1 MEKEK
6 QYKNAGSA
14 PHPPRSASP
23 LRSSKNLGGLSWL
36 RWPLEHYSIMLL
48 IIAILFMLGIYGMHI
63 MPKDE
68 FPHATIR
75 QGVVVAVYPGATSE
89 EIEQQVARPLE
100 RYLFTFGEVKRSKT
114 TTTSQNDM
122 CIAMVELNDD
132 VNNKDEV
139 WSKIKHGL
147 NAFKSQLP
155 AGVLA
160 IVVND
165 DFGNTSALLIAIE
178 SGQRSYRELREY
190 SDNLSDRLRRIP
202 SVANVKLFGEQKEQ
216 ISLYVDRQRLQAY
229 GIGQQMLFSRL
240 QSQGI
245 TTMSGS
251 ISDDD
256 QQVPIHV
263 EATENSVEEVAN
275 QIIFSDPATGNVV
288 RVRDVARVVRE
299 YDSNSSRIEQDGHPC
314 VLLSMEMTPGNN
326 VVQYGAEVDRVL
338 KEFRE
343 SELPDDVTITRIAD
357 KPKVV
362 SMSITSFLRDLLISM
377 AVIILVMMVL
387 FPLRSAI
394 VAAITI
400 PLSTFVSVAI
410 MYMVGIE
417 LNIVTLA
424 ALIVVLGMIVDNAI
438 VVIDGYLEYLGKG
451 YEPKEA
457 AIESARQYFMPMMLA
472 TLCICAI
479 FYPFLITMK
488 GVFHDCL
495 EDFPWTITINLMV
508 SLVLAV
514 TVIPFLEVK
523 IIKKPQQQTHPL
535 PLPAVRGV
543 ITSAAEEPA
552 DSPPS
557 QRGAGGGSITRW
569 VQKTYDGVLNKTFRH
584 PWLTMLIGLGVIL
597 LSLIIVPALKIRL
610 FPYADRDQFAVE
622 IFLPDGK
629 GLKETEAVADS
640 VYRVLSNDER
650 ITGITS
656 FIGCS
661 SPRFMDAYAP
671 QMAGKNYAQFIVNTT
686 SDKATLELLANYQP
700 QLSEAFPNAYVKFKR
715 LDYLSVPELEYRF
728 YSDNL
733 DSLHVVAERLMER
746 MREMPELEWVHTDFL
761 QPYPIINV
769 ELDPVAS
776 AQLGLTRT
784 TAAIALSA
792 TTSDLRVG
800 QIWERRQVGD
810 HSSGMGDYELPIV
823 VKDHADIT
831 FSDIQN
837 VGIATPVTML
847 SGGLNTTNS
856 TVPLRQVAK
865 VTPKWTESRIMHRG
879 GERCITVTAQFKQG
893 VFTSPVEQRI
903 ASIMQREIKL
913 PQGVR
918 CEVGGEIEYGDEALP
933 QIFGGIAIAML
944 IVFFFLLF
952 NFKKYGITLVCM
964 VALALMI
971 PGALIG
977 LGLMNRALGLTSIFG
992 LITLMG
998 MIMRNE
1004 ILIFEH
1010 ANELVKRSLT
1020 PNPSPKE
1027 RGVDTLASEEGNL
1040 QDYSLPSPLGE
1051 GQGVRLY
1058 NEAVRQAAYDAGKR
1072 RMVPIFLTT
1081 ATTAVGVVPMIIA
1094 QSSFW
1099 MPVGVTIFA
1108 GGIGSLI
1115 LVVTMLPVVYWKVNL
1130 KKKENPPPSPSL

>member
-1 MEKEK
+1 MGNKME
-6 QYKNAGSA
+6 
-14 PHPPRSASP
+14 
-23 LRSSKNLGGLSWL
+23 WL
-36 RWPLEHYSIMLL
+36 KWPLEHYSISLL
-48 IIAILFMLGIYGMHI
+48 IIGILFVLGIFGMWD

-89 EIEQQVARPLE
+89 EVEQQVARPLE
-100 RYLFTFGEVKRSKT
+100 RYLFTYGEVNRVKT
-114 TTTSQNDM
+114 TTTSQNGM
-122 CIAMVELNDD
+122 CIVMVKLNDN

-147 NAFKSQLP
+147 NGFKAQLP
-155 AGVLA
+155 SGVLA

-178 SGQRSYRELREY
+178 SSQRSYRELKEY
-190 SDNLSDRLRRIP
+190 SDDLSDRLRRIP

-240 QSQGI
+240 QAQGI
-245 TTMSGS
+245 TTMAGS

-263 EATENSVEEVAN
+263 ETQENSEEEIAN
-275 QIIFSDPATGNVV
+275 QIIFSDPATGKVA

-299 YDSNSSRIEQDGHPC
+299 YEPMSSRIEQDGHPC

-326 VVQYGAEVDRVL
+326 VVQYGHEVDKVL
-338 KEFRE
+338 NDFRKN
-343 SELPDDVTITRIAD
+343 ELPEDVNVTRIAD

-362 SMSITSFLRDLLISM
+362 AMSVSDFLRDLLISM
-377 AVIILVMMVL
+377 LIIILVMMVL

-400 PLSTFVSVAI
+400 PLTTFVSVSM
-410 MYMVGIE
+410 MYMAGIE

-424 ALIVVLGMIVDNAI
+424 ALIVVLGMVVDNAI

-451 YEPKEA
+451 YEPKRA
-457 AIESARQYFMPMMLA
+457 AIDSAKQYFMPMLLA
-472 TLCICAI
+472 TICICAI

-488 GVFHDCL
+488 GMFHDCL
-495 EDFPWTITINLMV
+495 EDFPVTITINLMV
-508 SLVLAV
+508 SLFLAV
-514 TVIPFLEVK
+514 SVIPFLETR
-523 IIKKPQQQTHPL
+523 IIKPDKVSTKGN
-535 PLPAVRGV
+535 A
-543 ITSAAEEPA
+543 ITN
-552 DSPPS
+552 
-557 QRGAGGGSITRW
+557 W
-569 VQKTYDGVLNKTFRH
+569 VQRTYDKVLDFTFAH
-584 PWLTMLIGLGVIL
+584 PWITIGSGIAVIL
-597 LSLIIVPALKIRL
+597 LSSLIAPTLKIRL

-629 GLKETEAVADS
+629 GMAETEVVADS
-640 VYRVLSNDER
+640 VQHVLEKDEN
-650 ITGITS
+650 IVSITS

-671 QMAGKNYAQFIVNTT
+671 QMAGRNYAQFIVNTK
-686 SDKATLELLANYQP
+686 SDKATLELLSKYQP
-700 QLSEAFPNAYVKFKR
+700 MLGEAFPNAYVKFKR
-715 LDYLSVPELEYRF
+715 LDYLEVSELEYRF
-728 YSDNL
+728 YGDNL
-733 DSLHVVAERLMER
+733 DSLHVVAERLMKR
-746 MREMPELEWVHTDFL
+746 MKEMPELEWVHTDYY

-769 ELDPVAS
+769 KLDPVTS
-776 AQLGLTRT
+776 AQLGITRT
-784 TAAIALSA
+784 TAQLALSS
-792 TTSDLRVG
+792 TSSDLQVG
-800 QIWERRQVGD
+800 QIWEGN
-810 HSSGMGDYELPIV
+810 YELPIV
-823 VKDHADIT
+823 VKDDTDMT
-831 FSDIQN
+831 FSDIAN
-837 VGIATPVTML
+837 LGITSPISMVA
-847 SGGLNTTNS
+847 GGLNNTNT
-856 TVPLRQVAK
+856 TVPLRQIAK
-865 VTPKWTESRIMHRG
+865 VKPEWSESRILHRG
-879 GERCITVTAQFKQG
+879 GERCITVTAQFVQG
-893 VFTSPVEQRI
+893 VYTAPIEKEI
-903 ASIMQREIKL
+903 ARIMQEEIDL

-918 CEVGGEIEYGDEALP
+918 SEVGGEIEYGDEALP
-933 QIFGGIAIAML
+933 QIYGGIIIAMI

-952 NFKKYGITLVCM
+952 NFKKYGVTTICM

-1010 ANELVKRSLT
+1010 AIDLIKKHVEENGNWTVDRKAYNAAVK
-1020 PNPSPKE
+1020 
-1027 RGVDTLASEEGNL
+1027 
-1040 QDYSLPSPLGE
+1040 
-1051 GQGVRLY
+1051 
-1058 NEAVRQAAYDAGKR
+1058 QAAYDAGKR

-1115 LVVTMLPVVYWKVNL
+1115 MVVTMLPVIYWKVST
-1130 KKKENPPPSPSL
+1130 K

>member
-1 MEKEK
+1 M
-6 QYKNAGSA
+6 N
-14 PHPPRSASP
+14 
-23 LRSSKNLGGLSWL
+23 WL
-36 RWPLEHYSIMLL
+36 RWPLEHYSISLL
-48 IIAILFMLGIYGMHI
+48 IVGILFILGIYGMYV

-100 RYLFTFGEVKRSKT
+100 RYLFTYGEVKRSKT

-122 CIAMVELNDD
+122 CIAMVELNDN

-155 AGVLA
+155 SGVLA

-165 DFGNTSALLIAIE
+165 DFGNTSALLLSIE
-178 SGQRSYRELREY
+178 SEQRSYRELKKY
-190 SDNLSDRLRRIP
+190 SDDLSDRLRRIP
-202 SVANVKLFGEQKEQ
+202 SVANVKMFGEQKEQ

-229 GIGQQMLFSRL
+229 GVGQQMLFSRL
-240 QSQGI
+240 QAQGI
-245 TTMSGS
+245 TTLSGS

-263 EATENSVEEVAN
+263 EATENSVEEIAN
-275 QIIFSDPATGNVV
+275 QIIFSDPATGKVA

-299 YDSNSSRIEQDGHPC
+299 YAPNSSRIEQDGHSC

-326 VVQYGAEVDRVL
+326 VVQYGEEVDKVL
-338 KEFRE
+338 DEFRAN
-343 SELPDDVTITRIAD
+343 ELPDDVTITRIAD

-362 SMSITSFLRDLLISM
+362 AMSVSSFLRDLIISM
-377 AVIILVMMVL
+377 VIIILVMMVL

-394 VAAITI
+394 VAAVTI

-410 MYMVGIE
+410 MYMAGIE
-417 LNIVTLA
+417 LNIITLA

-451 YEPKEA
+451 FDPKEA

-472 TLCICAI
+472 TICICAI

-488 GVFHDCL
+488 GMFLDAL
-495 EDFPWTITINLMV
+495 QDFPWTITINLMV

-514 TVIPFLEVK
+514 TVIPFMETR
-523 IIKKPQQQTHPL
+523 IIKPGKVSTDGN
-535 PLPAVRGV
+535 A
-543 ITSAAEEPA
+543 ITK
-552 DSPPS
+552 
-557 QRGAGGGSITRW
+557 W
-569 VQKTYDGVLNKTFRH
+569 VQKTYDGVLDKTFCH
-584 PWLTMLIGLGVIL
+584 PWLTMLVGLGLIL
-597 LSLIIVPALKIRL
+597 LSLLIVPTLKVRL

-629 GLKETEAVADS
+629 GMAETEAVADS
-640 VYRVLSNDER
+640 VYHVLRPDER
-650 ITGITS
+650 IKGITS

-686 SDKATLELLANYQP
+686 SDKATLDLLAEYQP
-700 QLSEAFPNAYVKFKR
+700 RLSEAFPNAYVKFKR
-715 LDYLSVPELEYRF
+715 LDYMSVPELEYRF
-728 YSDNL
+728 YGENL
-733 DSLHVVAERLMER
+733 DSLHVVAERMMER

-769 ELDPVAS
+769 ELDPVTS
-776 AQLGLTRT
+776 AQLGITRT
-784 TAAIALSA
+784 TAAMALSA
-792 TTSDLRVG
+792 TSSDLRVG
-800 QIWERRQVGD
+800 QLWERQRVGE
-810 HSSGMGDYELPIV
+810 HSSGTGDYELPIV
-823 VKDHADIT
+823 VRDDADMT
-831 FSDIQN
+831 YSDIQN
-837 VGIATPVTML
+837 LGIATPVSML
-847 SGGLNTTNS
+847 SGGVNATNT
-856 TVPLRQVAK
+856 TVPLRQVAR
-865 VTPKWTESRIMHRG
+865 VSPKWSESRIMHRG
-879 GERCITVTAQFKQG
+879 GERCITVTAQFAQG
-893 VFTSPVEQRI
+893 VYTSPVEQRL
-903 ASIMQREIKL
+903 AKMMQEEIQL

-918 CEVGGEIEYGDEALP
+918 CEVGGEIEYGDEAMP
-933 QIFGGIAIAML
+933 QIIGGITIAML

-952 NFKKYGITLVCM
+952 NFKKYGITFVCM
-964 VALALMI
+964 AALALMI

-977 LGLMNRALGLTSIFG
+977 LGMMNRALGLTSIFG

-1010 ANELVKRSLT
+1010 ANDLVKKYIEEHGNWT
-1020 PNPSPKE
+1020 
-1027 RGVDTLASEEGNL
+1027 VDRKA
-1040 QDYSLPSPLGE
+1040 
-1051 GQGVRLY
+1051 Y
-1058 NEAVRQAAYDAGKR
+1058 NEAVKQAAYDAGKR

-1115 LVVTMLPVVYWKVNL
+1115 LVVTMLPVIYWKVNL
-1130 KKKENPPPSPSL
+1130 K

>member
-1 MEKEK
+1 MGNKME
-6 QYKNAGSA
+6 
-14 PHPPRSASP
+14 
-23 LRSSKNLGGLSWL
+23 WL
-36 RWPLEHYSIMLL
+36 KWPLEHYSISLL
-48 IIAILFMLGIYGMHI
+48 IVGILFVLGVFGMYD

-89 EIEQQVARPLE
+89 EVEQQVARPLE
-100 RYLFTFGEVKRSKT
+100 RYLFTYGEVNRVKT
-114 TTTSQNDM
+114 TTTSQNGM
-122 CIAMVELNDD
+122 CIVMVKLNDD

-147 NAFKSQLP
+147 NDFKMQLP
-155 AGVLA
+155 SGVLA

-178 SGQRSYRELREY
+178 SSERSYRELKDY
-190 SDNLSDRLRRIP
+190 SDRLSDRLRRIP

-229 GIGQQMLFSRL
+229 GIGQQMLFQRL
-240 QSQGI
+240 QAAGI

-251 ISDDD
+251 INDDD

-263 EATENSVEEVAN
+263 EATENSEQEIAN
-275 QIIFSDPATGNVV
+275 QIIFSDPVTGKVA

-299 YDSNSSRIEQDGHPC
+299 YEPMSSRIEQDGHPC
-314 VLLSMEMTPGNN
+314 LLLSMEMTPGNN
-326 VVQYGAEVDRVL
+326 VVQYGREVEQVL
-338 KEFRE
+338 DNFRQN
-343 SELPDDVTITRIAD
+343 ELPEDVNITRIAD

-362 SMSITSFLRDLLISM
+362 ALSVSDFLRDLLISM
-377 AVIILVMMVL
+377 LIIIVVMMVL

-400 PLSTFVSVAI
+400 PLTTFVSVSI
-410 MYMVGIE
+410 MYLAGIE

-424 ALIVVLGMIVDNAI
+424 ALIVVLGMVVDNAI

-451 YEPKEA
+451 YEPKRA
-457 AIESARQYFMPMMLA
+457 AIDSAKQYFMPMMLA
-472 TLCICAI
+472 TICICAI
-479 FYPFLITMK
+479 FFPFLITMK
-488 GVFHDCL
+488 GMFHDCL

-508 SLVLAV
+508 SLFLAV
-514 TVIPFLEVK
+514 TVIPFLEVL
-523 IIKKPQQQTHPL
+523 IIKPGKVTTGGN
-535 PLPAVRGV
+535 A
-543 ITSAAEEPA
+543 ITK
-552 DSPPS
+552 
-557 QRGAGGGSITRW
+557 W
-569 VQKTYDGVLNKTFRH
+569 VQKTYDHVLDWTFCY
-584 PWLTMLIGLGVIL
+584 PWLTMVIGLGVIL
-597 LSLIIVPALKIRL
+597 LSMLIVPTLKIRL

-629 GLKETEAVADS
+629 GMAETEVVADS
-640 VYRVLSNDER
+640 VSHILNKDER
-650 ITGITS
+650 ITGITA

-671 QMAGKNYAQFIVNTT
+671 QMAGANYAQFIVNTK
-686 SDKATLELLANYQP
+686 SDKATLDLLAQYQP

-715 LDYLSVPELEYRF
+715 LDYLEVSELEYRF
-728 YSDNL
+728 YGEDL
-733 DSLHVVAERLMER
+733 DSLHTVAERLMER
-746 MREMPELEWVHTDFL
+746 MREMPELEWVHTDYL
-761 QPYPIINV
+761 QPYPIISV
-769 ELDPVAS
+769 QLDPVTS
-776 AQLGLTRT
+776 AQLGITRT
-784 TAAIALSA
+784 TAQLALSA
-792 TTSDLRVG
+792 TSGDLRVG
-800 QIWERRQVGD
+800 QIWED
-810 HSSGMGDYELPIV
+810 DYELPIV
-823 VKDHADIT
+823 VKDDADMT
-831 FSDIQN
+831 FSDIAN
-837 VGIATPVTML
+837 LGISSPTTML
-847 SGGLNTTNS
+847 SGGLDGSNS
-856 TVPLRQVAK
+856 TVPLRQIAK
-865 VTPKWTESRIMHRG
+865 VKPLWSESRIIHRG
-879 GERCITVTAQFKQG
+879 GERCITVTAQFAQG
-893 VFTSPVEQRI
+893 VYTAPIEKEI
-903 ASIMQREIKL
+903 ARIMQEEIQI
-913 PQGVR
+913 PDGVR

-933 QIFGGIAIAML
+933 QIFGGITIAMV

-952 NFKKYGITLVCM
+952 NFKRYGITLVCM
-964 VALALMI
+964 AALGLMI

-1010 ANELVKRSLT
+1010 ANDLIKTGVPVK
-1020 PNPSPKE
+1020 
-1027 RGVDTLASEEGNL
+1027 
-1040 QDYSLPSPLGE
+1040 
-1051 GQGVRLY
+1051 
-1058 NEAVRQAAYDAGKR
+1058 QAAYDAGKR

-1115 LVVTMLPVVYWKVNL
+1115 MVVTMLPVIYWKVS
-1130 KKKENPPPSPSL
+1130 KK

>member
-1 MEKEK
+1 
-6 QYKNAGSA
+6 
-14 PHPPRSASP
+14 
-23 LRSSKNLGGLSWL
+23 
-36 RWPLEHYSIMLL
+36 
-48 IIAILFMLGIYGMHI
+48 

-89 EIEQQVARPLE
+89 EVEQQVARPLE
-100 RYLFTFGEVKRSKT
+100 RYLFTFGEVNRKKT
-114 TTTSQNDM
+114 TTQSQNGM
-122 CIAMVELNDD
+122 CIVMVKLNDD

-147 NAFKSQLP
+147 NGFKAQLP
-155 AGVLA
+155 SGVLA

-178 SGQRSYRELREY
+178 SDQRSYRELKQY
-190 SDNLSDRLRRIP
+190 SDDLSDRLRRIP
-202 SVANVKLFGEQKEQ
+202 SVANVKIFGEQKEQ
-216 ISLYVDRQRLQAY
+216 ISLYIDRQRLQAY

-240 QSQGI
+240 QAQGI

-256 QQVPIHV
+256 QQIPIHV
-263 EATENSVEEVAN
+263 EAQENSEEEIAN
-275 QIIFSDPATGNVV
+275 QIIFSDPATGKVV

-299 YDSNSSRIEQDGHPC
+299 YEPMSSRIEQDGHPC

-326 VVQYGAEVDRVL
+326 VVQYGQEVDQVL
-338 KEFRE
+338 KDFRQN
-343 SELPDDVTITRIAD
+343 ELPEDVNVTRIAD

-362 SMSITSFLRDLLISM
+362 AKSVSDFLRDLLISM
-377 AVIILVMMVL
+377 AIIILVMMVL
-387 FPLRSAI
+387 FPIRSAI

-400 PLSTFVSVAI
+400 PLSTFVSVAV
-410 MYMVGIE
+410 MYMMGIE

-424 ALIVVLGMIVDNAI
+424 ALIVVLGMIVDNSI

-451 YEPKEA
+451 FKPFDA
-457 AIESARQYFMPMMLA
+457 AIESARQYFMPMLLA
-472 TLCICAI
+472 TICICAI

-488 GVFHDCL
+488 GMFHDCL
-495 EDFPWTITINLMV
+495 VDFPVTITINLMV

-514 TVIPFLEVK
+514 TVIPFLETR
-523 IIKKPQQQTHPL
+523 IIKPDKVAIKREKSELVSISEREQARPKVKVSTD
-535 PLPAVRGV
+535 GNK
-543 ITSAAEEPA
+543 ITK
-552 DSPPS
+552 
-557 QRGAGGGSITRW
+557 W
-569 VQKTYDGVLNKTFRH
+569 VQNTYNKVLDWTFAN
-584 PWLTMLIGLGVIL
+584 PWLTIGGGIAVIL
-597 LSLIIVPALKIRL
+597 LSTLIAPTLKIRL

-629 GLKETEAVADS
+629 GLAETELIADS
-640 VYRVLSNDER
+640 VQHVLEKDER
-650 ITGITS
+650 ITGITG

-671 QMAGKNYAQFIVNTT
+671 QMAGNNYAQFIVNTR
-686 SDKATLELLANYQP
+686 SDKATLDLLARYQP

-715 LDYLSVPELEYRF
+715 LDYLEVSELEYRF
-728 YSDNL
+728 YGDNL

-746 MREMPELEWVHTDFL
+746 MRQMPELEWVHTDYL

-769 ELDPVAS
+769 RLDPVTS
-776 AQLGLTRT
+776 AQLGITRT
-784 TAAIALSA
+784 TAQLALSA
-792 TTSDLRVG
+792 TSSDLRVG
-800 QIWERRQVGD
+800 QIWE
-810 HSSGMGDYELPIV
+810 GDYELPIV
-823 VKDHADIT
+823 VKDDTDMT
-831 FSDIQN
+831 FSD
-837 VGIATPVTML
+837 VASLGIASPMSMV
-847 SGGLNTTNS
+847 SGGFHSTNS
-856 TVPLRQVAK
+856 TVPLRQIARVA
-865 VTPKWTESRIMHRG
+865 PRWSESRIMHRG
-879 GERCITVTAQFKQG
+879 GERCITVTAQFAQG
-893 VFTSPVEQRI
+893 VYTAPVEKKI
-903 ASIMQREIKL
+903 ARIMQEDILL

-918 CEVGGEIEYGDEALP
+918 TEVGGEIEYGDEAMP
-933 QIFGGIAIAML
+933 QIIGGITIAMI

-952 NFKKYGITLVCM
+952 NFRKYGVTTVCM
-964 VALALMI
+964 AALALMI

-1010 ANELVKRSLT
+1010 AIAIIDHSPLNIEHSPLTIDHSAAQKEADANNGQCSMVNVQSYNEVVKR
-1020 PNPSPKE
+1020 
-1027 RGVDTLASEEGNL
+1027 
-1040 QDYSLPSPLGE
+1040 
-1051 GQGVRLY
+1051 
-1058 NEAVRQAAYDAGKR
+1058 AAYEAGKR

-1115 LVVTMLPVVYWKVNL
+1115 MVVTMLPVVYWKVST
-1130 KKKENPPPSPSL
+1130 K

>member
-1 MEKEK
+1 M
-6 QYKNAGSA
+6 KNM
-14 PHPPRSASP
+14 
-23 LRSSKNLGGLSWL
+23 NWLS
-36 RWPLEHYSIMLL
+36 WPLEHYPITLL
-48 IIAILFMLGIYGMHI
+48 MVVILFVMGIYGMYV

-100 RYLFTFGEVKRSKT
+100 RYLFTYGEVNRTKT
-114 TTTSQNDM
+114 TTTSQNGM
-122 CIAMVELNDD
+122 CIVMVRLNDD

-147 NAFKSQLP
+147 NAFKPQLP
-155 AGVLA
+155 SGVLA

-178 SGQRSYRELREY
+178 SDQRSYRELKQY
-190 SDNLSDRLRRIP
+190 SDDLSDRLRRIP

-240 QSQGI
+240 QAQGI

-256 QQVPIHV
+256 QQIPIHI
-263 EATENSVEEVAN
+263 ENTENSEEEIAN
-275 QIIFSDPATGNVV
+275 QIIFSDPVTGKVA
-288 RVRDVARVVRE
+288 RVRDIARVVRE
-299 YDSNSSRIEQDGHPC
+299 YDPMASRIEQNGHPC

-326 VVQYGAEVDRVL
+326 VMQYGKEVDRVL
-338 KEFRE
+338 DDFRAN
-343 SELPDDVTITRIAD
+343 ELPDDVNVTRIAD

-362 SMSITSFLRDLLISM
+362 TLSITSFLRDLLISM
-377 AVIILVMMVL
+377 LIIILVMMVL

-400 PLSTFVSVAI
+400 PLSTFVSVSI
-410 MYMVGIE
+410 MYMMGIE

-424 ALIVVLGMIVDNAI
+424 AMIVVLGMIVDNSI

-451 YEPKEA
+451 YDPKVA
-457 AIESARQYFMPMMLA
+457 AIESAKQYFMPRMLA
-472 TLCICAI
+472 TICICSI
-479 FYPFLITMK
+479 FFPFLITMK
-488 GVFHDCL
+488 GMFHDCL
-495 EDFPWTITINLMV
+495 EDFPITITINLMV
-508 SLVLAV
+508 SLFLAV
-514 TVIPFLEVK
+514 SVIPFLEVR
-523 IIKKPQQQTHPL
+523 IIKPGKVSTGGN
-535 PLPAVRGV
+535 A
-543 ITSAAEEPA
+543 ITK
-552 DSPPS
+552 
-557 QRGAGGGSITRW
+557 W
-569 VQKTYDGVLNKTFRH
+569 VQNTYNHVLGWTFLH
-584 PWLTMLIGLGVIL
+584 PWLTIVGGIGIIL
-597 LSLIIVPALKIRL
+597 LSTLILPTLKIRL

-629 GLKETEAVADS
+629 GLAETELIADS
-640 VYRVLSNDER
+640 VQHVLEKDER
-650 ITGITS
+650 ITGITG

-671 QMAGKNYAQFIVNTT
+671 QIAGNNYAQFIVNTK
-686 SDKATLELLANYQP
+686 SDKTTIDLLAEYQP
-700 QLSEAFPNAYVKFKR
+700 KLSEAFPKAYVKFKR
-715 LDYLSVPELEYRF
+715 LDYLEVNELEYRF
-728 YSDNL
+728 YGDNL

-746 MREMPELEWVHTDFL
+746 MRQMPELEWVHTDYF

-769 ELDPVAS
+769 ELDPVTS
-776 AQLGLTRT
+776 AQLGITRT
-784 TAAIALSA
+784 TAQLALSA
-792 TTSDLRVG
+792 TSSDLRVG
-800 QIWERRQVGD
+800 QIWEGN
-810 HSSGMGDYELPIV
+810 YELPII
-823 VKDHADIT
+823 VKDDT
-831 FSDIQN
+831 DMTYSDIEN
-837 VGIATPVTML
+837 LGISSPITML
-847 SGGLNTTNS
+847 SGGANSTNS
-856 TVPLRQVAK
+856 TVPFRQIAK
-865 VTPKWTESRIMHRG
+865 VKPEWSESRIMHRG
-879 GERCITVTAQFKQG
+879 GERCITVTGHFAQG
-893 VFTSPVEQRI
+893 VFTAPIEKEI
-903 ASIMQREIKL
+903 ARIMQEEIQL

-918 CEVGGEIEYGDEALP
+918 CEVGGEIEYGDEAMP
-933 QIFGGIAIAML
+933 QIIGGMAIAL
-944 IVFFFLLF
+944 IIVFFFLLF
-952 NFKKYGITLVCM
+952 NFKKYGITFVCM
-964 VALALMI
+964 VALGLMT

-977 LGLMNRALGLTSIFG
+977 LGLMDRALGLTSIFG

-1010 ANELVKRSLT
+1010 AIDLIKKYVAEHGDWT
-1020 PNPSPKE
+1020 
-1027 RGVDTLASEEGNL
+1027 VDRNA
-1040 QDYSLPSPLGE
+1040 
-1051 GQGVRLY
+1051 Y
-1058 NEAVRQAAYDAGKR
+1058 NNAVRQAAYEAGKR

-1115 LVVTMLPVVYWKVNL
+1115 MVVTMLPVIYWKVNL
-1130 KKKENPPPSPSL
+1130 K

>member
-1 MEKEK
+1 MM
-6 QYKNAGSA
+6 KNV
-14 PHPPRSASP
+14 
-23 LRSSKNLGGLSWL
+23 NWL
-36 RWPLEHYSIMLL
+36 RWPLEHYSISLL
-48 IIAILFMLGIYGMHI
+48 IVGILFVMGIYGMYI

-89 EIEQQVARPLE
+89 EVEQQVARPLE
-100 RYLFTFGEVKRSKT
+100 RYLFTYGEVNRVKT
-114 TTTSQNDM
+114 TTQSQNGM
-122 CIAMVELNDD
+122 CIVMVKLNDD

-147 NAFKSQLP
+147 NGFKAQLP
-155 AGVLA
+155 SGVLA

-178 SGQRSYRELREY
+178 SDQRSYRELKQY
-190 SDNLSDRLRRIP
+190 SDELSDRLRRIP

-240 QSQGI
+240 QAQGI
-245 TTMSGS
+245 TTMSGA

-256 QQVPIHV
+256 QQIPIHV
-263 EATENSVEEVAN
+263 EAQETSEEEIAN
-275 QIIFSDPATGNVV
+275 QIIFSDPVTGKVA

-299 YDSNSSRIEQDGHPC
+299 YEPNSSRIEQDGHPC

-326 VVQYGAEVDRVL
+326 VVQYGQQVDKVL
-338 KEFRE
+338 NEFRQN
-343 SELPDDVTITRIAD
+343 ELPDDVKVTRIAD

-362 SMSITSFLRDLLISM
+362 ALSVSDFLRDLLISM
-377 AVIILVMMVL
+377 AIIILVMMVL

-394 VAAITI
+394 VSAITI

-410 MYMVGIE
+410 MYMMGIE

-424 ALIVVLGMIVDNAI
+424 ALIVVLGMIVDNSI

-451 YEPKEA
+451 FKPHDA
-457 AIESARQYFMPMMLA
+457 AIESARQYFMPMFLA
-472 TLCICAI
+472 TICICAI
-479 FYPFLITMK
+479 FYPFLLTMK
-488 GVFHDCL
+488 GMFHDAL
-495 EDFPWTITINLMV
+495 EDFPVTITINLMV

-514 TVIPFLEVK
+514 TVIPFLETR
-523 IIKKPQQQTHPL
+523 IIKPGKVSTDGNQ
-535 PLPAVRGV
+535 
-543 ITSAAEEPA
+543 ITK
-552 DSPPS
+552 
-557 QRGAGGGSITRW
+557 W
-569 VQKTYDGVLNKTFRH
+569 VQRTYNQVLDWTFAH
-584 PWLTMLIGLGVIL
+584 PWLTIGSGVGVIL
-597 LSLIIVPALKIRL
+597 LSSLIAPTLKIRL

-622 IFLPDGK
+622 IFLPEGK
-629 GLKETEAVADS
+629 GQAETEVIADS
-640 VYRVLSNDER
+640 VRHVLATDER
-650 ITGITS
+650 ITGITG

-671 QMAGKNYAQFIVNTT
+671 QMAGANYAQFIVNTK
-686 SDKATLELLANYQP
+686 SNDATLDLLAEYQP

-715 LDYLSVPELEYRF
+715 LDYLEVPELEYRF
-728 YSDNL
+728 YGDNL

-746 MREMPELEWVHTDFL
+746 MRQMPELEWVHTDYL
-761 QPYPIINV
+761 EPYPIINV
-769 ELDPVAS
+769 ELDPVTS
-776 AQLGLTRT
+776 AQLGITRT
-784 TAAIALSA
+784 TAQLALSA
-792 TTSDLRVG
+792 TSSDLRVG
-800 QIWERRQVGD
+800 QVWED
-810 HSSGMGDYELPIV
+810 NYELPVV
-823 VKDHADIT
+823 VKDDADMT
-831 FSDIQN
+831 FSEVAN
-837 VGIATPVTML
+837 LGIASPVSMA
-847 SGGLNTTNS
+847 SGGLHSTNS
-856 TVPLRQVAK
+856 TVPLRQIAK
-865 VTPKWTESRIMHRG
+865 VQPQWSESRIMHRG
-879 GERCITVTAQFKQG
+879 GERCITVTAQFAQG
-893 VFTSPVEQRI
+893 VYTAPVEKEI
-903 ASIMQREIKL
+903 ARIMQEDIQL

-918 CEVGGEIEYGDEALP
+918 SEVGGEIEYGDEAMP
-933 QIFGGIAIAML
+933 QIIGGITIAMI

-952 NFKKYGITLVCM
+952 NFKKYGVTTVCM

-1010 ANELVKRSLT
+1010 AIDLIKKYVAEHGDWT
-1020 PNPSPKE
+1020 
-1027 RGVDTLASEEGNL
+1027 VDRKA
-1040 QDYSLPSPLGE
+1040 
-1051 GQGVRLY
+1051 Y
-1058 NEAVRQAAYDAGKR
+1058 NSAVRQAAYEAGKR

-1115 LVVTMLPVVYWKVNL
+1115 MVVTMLPVIYWKVST
-1130 KKKENPPPSPSL
+1130 K

>member
-1 MEKEK
+1 MGNKME
-6 QYKNAGSA
+6 
-14 PHPPRSASP
+14 
-23 LRSSKNLGGLSWL
+23 WL
-36 RWPLEHYSIMLL
+36 KWPLEHYSISLL
-48 IIAILFMLGIYGMHI
+48 IVGILFVLGVFGMYD

-89 EIEQQVARPLE
+89 EVEQQVARPLE
-100 RYLFTFGEVKRSKT
+100 RYLFTYGEVNRVKT
-114 TTTSQNDM
+114 TTTSQNGM
-122 CIAMVELNDD
+122 CIVMVKLNDD

-147 NAFKSQLP
+147 NDFKMQLP
-155 AGVLA
+155 SGVLA

-178 SGQRSYRELREY
+178 SSERSYRELKDY
-190 SDNLSDRLRRIP
+190 SDRLSDRLRRIP

-229 GIGQQMLFSRL
+229 GIGQQMLFQRL
-240 QSQGI
+240 QAAGI

-251 ISDDD
+251 INDDD

-263 EATENSVEEVAN
+263 EATENSEQEIAN
-275 QIIFSDPATGNVV
+275 QIIFSDPVTGKVA

-299 YDSNSSRIEQDGHPC
+299 YEPMASRIEQDGHPC
-314 VLLSMEMTPGNN
+314 LLLSMEMTPGNN
-326 VVQYGAEVDRVL
+326 VVQYGREVEQVL
-338 KEFRE
+338 DDFRQN
-343 SELPDDVTITRIAD
+343 ELPEDVNITRIAD

-362 SMSITSFLRDLLISM
+362 ALSVSDFLRDLLISM
-377 AVIILVMMVL
+377 LIIIVVMMVL

-400 PLSTFVSVAI
+400 PLTTFVSVSI
-410 MYMVGIE
+410 MYLAGIE

-424 ALIVVLGMIVDNAI
+424 ALIVVLGMVVDNAI

-451 YEPKEA
+451 YEPKRA
-457 AIESARQYFMPMMLA
+457 AIDSAKQYFMPMMLA
-472 TLCICAI
+472 TICICAI
-479 FYPFLITMK
+479 FFPFLITMK
-488 GVFHDCL
+488 GMFHDCL

-508 SLVLAV
+508 SLFLAV
-514 TVIPFLEVK
+514 TVIPFLEVL
-523 IIKKPQQQTHPL
+523 IIKPGKVTTGGN
-535 PLPAVRGV
+535 A
-543 ITSAAEEPA
+543 ITK
-552 DSPPS
+552 
-557 QRGAGGGSITRW
+557 W
-569 VQKTYDGVLNKTFRH
+569 VQKTYDHMLDWTFCY
-584 PWLTMLIGLGVIL
+584 PWLTMVIGLGVIL
-597 LSLIIVPALKIRL
+597 LSMLIVPTLKIRL

-629 GLKETEAVADS
+629 GMAETEVVADS
-640 VYRVLSNDER
+640 VSHILEKDER
-650 ITGITS
+650 ITGITA

-671 QMAGKNYAQFIVNTT
+671 QMAGANYAQFIVNTK
-686 SDKATLELLANYQP
+686 SDKATLDLLAQYQP

-715 LDYLSVPELEYRF
+715 LDYLEVSELEYRF
-728 YSDNL
+728 YGEDL
-733 DSLHVVAERLMER
+733 DSLHTVAERLMER
-746 MREMPELEWVHTDFL
+746 MREMPELEWVHTDYL
-761 QPYPIINV
+761 QPYPIISV
-769 ELDPVAS
+769 QLDPVTS
-776 AQLGLTRT
+776 AQLGITRT
-784 TAAIALSA
+784 TAQLALSA
-792 TTSDLRVG
+792 TSGDLRVG
-800 QIWERRQVGD
+800 QIWED
-810 HSSGMGDYELPIV
+810 DYELPIV
-823 VKDHADIT
+823 VKDDADMT
-831 FSDIQN
+831 FSDIAN
-837 VGIATPVTML
+837 LGISSPTTML
-847 SGGLNTTNS
+847 SGGLDGSNS
-856 TVPLRQVAK
+856 TVPLRQIAK
-865 VTPKWTESRIMHRG
+865 VKPLWSESRIIHRG
-879 GERCITVTAQFKQG
+879 GERCITVTAQFAQG
-893 VFTSPVEQRI
+893 VYTAPIEKEI
-903 ASIMQREIKL
+903 ARIMQEEIQI
-913 PQGVR
+913 PDGVR

-933 QIFGGIAIAML
+933 QIFGGIAIAMV

-952 NFKKYGITLVCM
+952 NFKRYGITLVCM
-964 VALALMI
+964 AALGLMI

-1010 ANELVKRSLT
+1010 ANDLIKTGVTVK
-1020 PNPSPKE
+1020 
-1027 RGVDTLASEEGNL
+1027 
-1040 QDYSLPSPLGE
+1040 
-1051 GQGVRLY
+1051 
-1058 NEAVRQAAYDAGKR
+1058 QAAYDAGKR

-1115 LVVTMLPVVYWKVNL
+1115 MVVTMLPVIYWKVS
-1130 KKKENPPPSPSL
+1130 KK

>member
-1 MEKEK
+1 M
-6 QYKNAGSA
+6 N
-14 PHPPRSASP
+14 
-23 LRSSKNLGGLSWL
+23 WL
-36 RWPLEHYSIMLL
+36 RWPLEYYSISLL
-48 IIAILFMLGIYGMHI
+48 IVGILFVMGIYGMYI

-89 EIEQQVARPLE
+89 EVEQQVARPLE
-100 RYLFTFGEVKRSKT
+100 RYLFTYGEVNRVKT
-114 TTTSQNDM
+114 TTQSQNGM
-122 CIAMVELNDD
+122 CIVMVKLNDD

-147 NAFKSQLP
+147 NGFKAQLP
-155 AGVLA
+155 SGVLA

-178 SGQRSYRELREY
+178 SDQRSYRELKQY
-190 SDNLSDRLRRIP
+190 SDDLSDRLRRIP

-216 ISLYVDRQRLQAY
+216 ISLYIDRQRLQAY

-240 QSQGI
+240 QAQGI
-245 TTMSGS
+245 TTMSGG

-263 EATENSVEEVAN
+263 EAQENSEEEIAN
-275 QIIFSDPATGNVV
+275 QIIFSDPVTGKVA

-299 YDSNSSRIEQDGHPC
+299 YEPMSSRIEQDGHPC

-326 VVQYGAEVDRVL
+326 VVQYGQEVDQVL
-338 KEFRE
+338 NDFRQN
-343 SELPDDVTITRIAD
+343 ELPEDVNVTRIAD

-362 SMSITSFLRDLLISM
+362 AKSVSDFLRDLLISM
-377 AVIILVMMVL
+377 LIIILVMMVL
-387 FPLRSAI
+387 FPIRSAI

-400 PLSTFVSVAI
+400 PLSTFVSVAV
-410 MYMVGIE
+410 MYMMGIE

-424 ALIVVLGMIVDNAI
+424 ALIVVLGMIVDNSI

-451 YEPKEA
+451 FKPFDA
-457 AIESARQYFMPMMLA
+457 AIESARQYFMPMLLA
-472 TLCICAI
+472 TICICAI

-488 GVFHDCL
+488 GMFHDCL
-495 EDFPWTITINLMV
+495 EDFPVTITINLMV

-514 TVIPFLEVK
+514 TVIPFLETR
-523 IIKKPQQQTHPL
+523 IIKPDKVSTDNK
-535 PLPAVRGV
+535 
-543 ITSAAEEPA
+543 ITK
-552 DSPPS
+552 
-557 QRGAGGGSITRW
+557 W
-569 VQKTYDGVLNKTFRH
+569 VQNTYNKVLDWTFAN
-584 PWLTMLIGLGVIL
+584 PWLTIGGGIAVIL
-597 LSLIIVPALKIRL
+597 LSTLIAPTLKIRL

-622 IFLPDGK
+622 IFLPEGK
-629 GLKETEAVADS
+629 GLAETEVIADS
-640 VYRVLSNDER
+640 VQHVLEKDER
-650 ITGITS
+650 ITGITG

-671 QMAGKNYAQFIVNTT
+671 QMAGNNYAQFIVNTQ
-686 SDKATLELLANYQP
+686 SDKATLDLLAQYQP

-715 LDYLSVPELEYRF
+715 LDYLEVSELEYRF
-728 YSDNL
+728 YGDNL

-746 MREMPELEWVHTDFL
+746 MRQMPELEWVHTDYL

-769 ELDPVAS
+769 ELDPVTS
-776 AQLGLTRT
+776 AQLGITRT
-784 TAAIALSA
+784 TAQLALSA
-792 TTSDLRVG
+792 TSSDLRVG
-800 QIWERRQVGD
+800 QIWED
-810 HSSGMGDYELPIV
+810 NYELPIV
-823 VKDHADIT
+823 VKDDTDMT
-831 FSDIQN
+831 FSDVAN
-837 VGIATPVTML
+837 LGIASPASL
-847 SGGLNTTNS
+847 AAGGLYSTNS
-856 TVPLRQVAK
+856 TVPLRQIAK
-865 VTPKWTESRIMHRG
+865 VAPKWSESRIMHRG
-879 GERCITVTAQFKQG
+879 GERCITVTAQFAQG
-893 VFTSPVEQRI
+893 VYTAPIEKEIARI
-903 ASIMQREIKL
+903 MEEDIQL

-918 CEVGGEIEYGDEALP
+918 TEVGGEIEYGDEAMP
-933 QIFGGIAIAML
+933 QIIGGITIAMI

-952 NFKKYGITLVCM
+952 NFRKYGVTTVCM
-964 VALALMI
+964 AALALMI

-1010 ANELVKRSLT
+1010 AIDLIKKHVEAHGNWT
-1020 PNPSPKE
+1020 
-1027 RGVDTLASEEGNL
+1027 VDREA
-1040 QDYSLPSPLGE
+1040 
-1051 GQGVRLY
+1051 Y
-1058 NEAVRQAAYDAGKR
+1058 NNAVRQAAYEAGKR

-1115 LVVTMLPVVYWKVNL
+1115 MVVTMLPVIYWKVST
-1130 KKKENPPPSPSL
+1130 K

>member
-1 MEKEK
+1 MGNKM
-6 QYKNAGSA
+6 N
-14 PHPPRSASP
+14 
-23 LRSSKNLGGLSWL
+23 WL
-36 RWPLEHYSIMLL
+36 RWPLEHYSISLL
-48 IIAILFMLGIYGMHI
+48 IVGILFVMGIYGMYI

-89 EIEQQVARPLE
+89 EVEQQVARPLE
-100 RYLFTFGEVKRSKT
+100 RYLFTYGEVNRKKT
-114 TTTSQNDM
+114 TTQSQNGM
-122 CIAMVELNDD
+122 CIVMVKLNDD

-147 NAFKSQLP
+147 NGFKAQLP
-155 AGVLA
+155 SGVLA

-178 SGQRSYRELREY
+178 SDQRSYRELKQY
-190 SDNLSDRLRRIP
+190 SDDLSDRLRRIP
-202 SVANVKLFGEQKEQ
+202 SVANVKMFGEQKEQ
-216 ISLYVDRQRLQAY
+216 ISLYIDRQRLQAY

-240 QSQGI
+240 QAQGI

-263 EATENSVEEVAN
+263 EAQENSEEEIAN
-275 QIIFSDPATGNVV
+275 QIIFSDPATGKVA

-299 YDSNSSRIEQDGHPC
+299 YEPMSSHIEQDGHPC

-326 VVQYGAEVDRVL
+326 VVQYGQEVDRVL
-338 KEFRE
+338 NDFRQN
-343 SELPDDVTITRIAD
+343 ELPEDVNVTRIAD

-362 SMSITSFLRDLLISM
+362 ATSVSDFLRDLLISM
-377 AVIILVMMVL
+377 LIIILVMMVL
-387 FPLRSAI
+387 FPIRSAI

-400 PLSTFVSVAI
+400 PLSTFVSVAV
-410 MYMVGIE
+410 MYMMGIE

-424 ALIVVLGMIVDNAI
+424 ALIVVLGMIVDNSI

-451 YEPKEA
+451 FKPYDA
-457 AIESARQYFMPMMLA
+457 AIESARQYFMPMLLA
-472 TLCICAI
+472 TICICAI

-488 GVFHDCL
+488 GMFHDCL
-495 EDFPWTITINLMV
+495 EDFPVTITINLMV

-514 TVIPFLEVK
+514 TVIPFLETR
-523 IIKKPQQQTHPL
+523 IIKPDKVSTDGNKITKWVQRTYDKVLDWTFAHPWMT
-535 PLPAVRGV
+535 
-543 ITSAAEEPA
+543 I
-552 DSPPS
+552 
-557 QRGAGGGSITRW
+557 GGGIA
-569 VQKTYDGVLNKTFRH
+569 
-584 PWLTMLIGLGVIL
+584 VIL
-597 LSLIIVPALKIRL
+597 LSTLIAPTLKIRL

-629 GLKETEAVADS
+629 GMAETRVVADS
-640 VYRVLSNDER
+640 VRHVLEKDER
-650 ITGITS
+650 IKSITG

-671 QMAGKNYAQFIVNTT
+671 QMASENYAQFIVNTK
-686 SDKATLELLANYQP
+686 SDKATIELLTQYQP

-715 LDYLSVPELEYRF
+715 LDYLEVNELEYRF
-728 YSDNL
+728 YGDNL

-746 MREMPELEWVHTDFL
+746 MRKMPELEWVHTDYF

-769 ELDPVAS
+769 ELDPVTS
-776 AQLGLTRT
+776 AQLGITRT
-784 TAAIALSA
+784 TAQLALSA
-792 TTSDLRVG
+792 TSSDLRVG
-800 QIWERRQVGD
+800 QIWEGN
-810 HSSGMGDYELPIV
+810 YELPIV
-823 VKDHADIT
+823 VKDDTDMT
-831 FSDIQN
+831 FSDVAN
-837 VGIATPVTML
+837 LGIATPMSMAAPVFSTVL
-847 SGGLNTTNS
+847 PSSSNT
-856 TVPLRQVAK
+856 TVPLRQIAK
-865 VTPKWTESRIMHRG
+865 VKPKWSESRIMHRG
-879 GERCITVTAQFKQG
+879 GERCITVTAQFAQG
-893 VFTSPVEQRI
+893 VYTAPVEKEIARI
-903 ASIMQREIKL
+903 MNEEIEL

-918 CEVGGEIEYGDEALP
+918 TEVGGEIEYGDEALP
-933 QIFGGIAIAML
+933 QIFGGIAIAMI

-952 NFKKYGITLVCM
+952 NFKKYGVTTVCM

-1010 ANELVKRSLT
+1010 AISLIENEKLKMDNSQLSI
-1020 PNPSPKE
+1020 N
-1027 RGVDTLASEEGNL
+1027 NY
-1040 QDYSLPSPLGE
+1040 Q
-1051 GQGVRLY
+1051 LY
-1058 NEAVRQAAYDAGKR
+1058 NEVVKQAAYEAGKR

-1115 LVVTMLPVVYWKVNL
+1115 MVVTMLPVIYWKVST
-1130 KKKENPPPSPSL
+1130 KKN

>member
-1 MEKEK
+1 MPIYRYAATTNKKSEKMK
-6 QYKNAGSA
+6 DKM
-14 PHPPRSASP
+14 
-23 LRSSKNLGGLSWL
+23 SWL
-36 RWPLEHYSIMLL
+36 HWPLEHYSISLL
-48 IIAILFMLGIYGMHI
+48 IIGILFVLGIYGMYI

-89 EIEQQVARPLE
+89 EVEQQVARPLE
-100 RYLFTFGEVKRSKT
+100 RYLFTYGEVNRAKT
-114 TTTSQNDM
+114 TTTSQNGM
-122 CIAMVELNDD
+122 CIVMVRLNDE

-147 NAFKSQLP
+147 NSFKAQLP
-155 AGVLA
+155 SGVLA

-165 DFGNTSALLIAIE
+165 EFGNTSALLIAIE
-178 SGQRSYRELREY
+178 SDQRSYRELKLY
-190 SDNLSDRLRRIP
+190 SDDLSDRLRRIP
-202 SVANVKLFGEQKEQ
+202 SVANVKLYGEQKEQ

-229 GIGQQMLFSRL
+229 GIGQQMLFSAL

-251 ISDDD
+251 ISDRD
-256 QQVPIHV
+256 QHIPIHV
-263 EATENSVEEVAN
+263 EAMEQSEEEIAN
-275 QIIFSDPATGNVV
+275 QIIFSDPASGKLV
-288 RVRDVARVVRE
+288 RVRDVACVERE
-299 YDSNSSRIEQDGHPC
+299 YDPLASRIEQNGHPC

-326 VVQYGAEVDRVL
+326 VVLYGKEVDRVL
-338 KEFRE
+338 DDFRQN
-343 SELPDDVTITRIAD
+343 ELPDDVNVTRIAD

-362 SMSITSFLRDLLISM
+362 SMSVSDFLRDLLISM
-377 AVIILVMMVL
+377 VVIILVMMVL

-410 MYMVGIE
+410 MYIAGIE

-451 YEPKEA
+451 YEPNEA
-457 AIESARQYFMPMMLA
+457 AVASARQYFMPMMLA
-472 TLCICAI
+472 TICICAI
-479 FYPFLITMK
+479 FFPFLWTMK

-495 EDFPWTITINLMV
+495 VDFPWTITINLMV
-508 SLVLAV
+508 SLLLAV
-514 TVIPFLEVK
+514 TVIPFLEVR
-523 IIKKPQQQTHPL
+523 IIRPGKVTTGGN
-535 PLPAVRGV
+535 A
-543 ITSAAEEPA
+543 ITK
-552 DSPPS
+552 
-557 QRGAGGGSITRW
+557 W
-569 VQKTYDGVLNKTFRH
+569 VQTTYNKVLGQTFRH
-584 PWLTMLIGLGVIL
+584 PWLTMVIGLVLIL
-597 LSLIIVPALKIRL
+597 LSSLIIPTLKIRL

-622 IFLPDGK
+622 IFLPEGK
-629 GLKETEAVADS
+629 GMKETELIADS
-640 VYRVLSNDER
+640 VRRVLQKDER

-671 QMAGKNYAQFIVNTT
+671 QMAGSNYAQFIVNTK
-686 SDKATLELLANYQP
+686 SDKATLKLLADYQP
-700 QLSEAFPNAYVKFKR
+700 RFSEAFPNAYVKFKR
-715 LDYLSVPELEYRF
+715 LDYLEVNELEYRF
-728 YSDNL
+728 YGENL
-733 DSLHVVAERLMER
+733 DSLHVVAERLMDR
-746 MREMPELEWVHTDFL
+746 MRQMPELEWVHTDYL
-761 QPYPIINV
+761 QPSPIINV
-769 ELDPVAS
+769 VLDPVTS
-776 AQLGLTRT
+776 AQLGITRSS
-784 TAAIALSA
+784 AQLSLSA
-792 TTSDLRVG
+792 TTSELRVG
-800 QIWERRQVGD
+800 QIWERQRM
-810 HSSGMGDYELPIV
+810 SAGDYELPVI
-823 VKDHADIT
+823 VKDDSDMT
-831 FSDIQN
+831 FSTIAN
-837 VGIATPVTML
+837 LGISSPMTMASSAL
-847 SGGLNTTNS
+847 DGTNS
-856 TVPLRQVAK
+856 TIPLRQIADVS
-865 VTPKWTESRIMHRG
+865 PQWSESRIVHRG
-879 GERCITVTAQFKQG
+879 GERCITVTAQFAQG
-893 VFTSPVEQRI
+893 VFTAPVEKKI
-903 ASIMQREIKL
+903 VDIMQNEIQL

-918 CEVGGEIEYGDEALP
+918 SEVGGEIEYGDEAMP
-933 QIFGGIAIAML
+933 QIIGGIVIAEI

-964 VALALMI
+964 AALALMI
-971 PGALIG
+971 PGSLIG

-1010 ANELVKRSLT
+1010 ANDLVKKYVAEHGDWKTDR
-1020 PNPSPKE
+1020 K
-1027 RGVDTLASEEGNL
+1027 A
-1040 QDYSLPSPLGE
+1040 
-1051 GQGVRLY
+1051 Y
-1058 NEAVRQAAYDAGKR
+1058 NEAVKQSAYEAGRR

-1130 KKKENPPPSPSL
+1130 K

>member
-1 MEKEK
+1 ME
-6 QYKNAGSA
+6 
-14 PHPPRSASP
+14 
-23 LRSSKNLGGLSWL
+23 WL
-36 RWPLEHYSIMLL
+36 KWPLEHYSISLL
-48 IIAILFMLGIYGMHI
+48 IVGILFVLGIFGMYD

-89 EIEQQVARPLE
+89 EVEQQVARPLE
-100 RYLFTFGEVKRSKT
+100 RYLFTYGEVNRVKT
-114 TTTSQNDM
+114 TTTSQNGM
-122 CIAMVELNDD
+122 CIVMVKLNDD

-147 NAFKSQLP
+147 NDFKMQLP
-155 AGVLA
+155 SGVLA

-178 SGQRSYRELREY
+178 SSERSYRELKDY
-190 SDNLSDRLRRIP
+190 SDDLSDRLRRIP

-229 GIGQQMLFSRL
+229 GIGQQMLFQRL
-240 QSQGI
+240 QAAGI

-251 ISDDD
+251 INDDD

-263 EATENSVEEVAN
+263 EATENSEQEIAN
-275 QIIFSDPATGNVV
+275 QIIFSDPVTGKVA

-299 YDSNSSRIEQDGHPC
+299 YEPMSSRIEQDGHPC
-314 VLLSMEMTPGNN
+314 LLLSMEMTPGNN
-326 VVQYGAEVDRVL
+326 VVQYGREVEQVL
-338 KEFRE
+338 DDFRQN
-343 SELPDDVTITRIAD
+343 ELPEDVNITRIAD

-362 SMSITSFLRDLLISM
+362 ALSVSDFLRDLLISM
-377 AVIILVMMVL
+377 LIIIVVMMVL

-400 PLSTFVSVAI
+400 PLTTFVSVSI
-410 MYMVGIE
+410 MYLAGIE

-424 ALIVVLGMIVDNAI
+424 ALIVVLGMVVDNAI

-451 YEPKEA
+451 YEPKRA
-457 AIESARQYFMPMMLA
+457 AIDSAKQYFMPMMLA
-472 TLCICAI
+472 TICICAI
-479 FYPFLITMK
+479 FFPFLITMK
-488 GVFHDCL
+488 GMFHDCL
-495 EDFPWTITINLMV
+495 EAFPWTITINLMV
-508 SLVLAV
+508 SLFLAV
-514 TVIPFLEVK
+514 TVIPFLETR
-523 IIKKPQQQTHPL
+523 IIKPDKVSTDGN
-535 PLPAVRGV
+535 A
-543 ITSAAEEPA
+543 ITK
-552 DSPPS
+552 
-557 QRGAGGGSITRW
+557 W
-569 VQKTYDGVLNKTFRH
+569 VQKTYDKVLDLTFAH
-584 PWLTMLIGLGVIL
+584 PWLTMVIGLGVIL
-597 LSLIIVPALKIRL
+597 LSTLIVPTLKIRL

-629 GLKETEAVADS
+629 GMAETEVVADS
-640 VYRVLSNDER
+640 VHHILEKDER
-650 ITGITS
+650 ITGITA

-671 QMAGKNYAQFIVNTT
+671 QMAGANYAQFIVNTQD
-686 SDKATLELLANYQP
+686 DKATLDLLAQYQP

-715 LDYLSVPELEYRF
+715 LDYLEVSELEYRF
-728 YSDNL
+728 YGANL

-746 MREMPELEWVHTDFL
+746 MRQMPELEWVHTDYL

-769 ELDPVAS
+769 QLDPVTS
-776 AQLGLTRT
+776 AQMGITRT
-784 TAAIALSA
+784 AAQLALSA
-792 TTSDLRVG
+792 TSSDLRVG
-800 QIWERRQVGD
+800 QIWED
-810 HSSGMGDYELPIV
+810 DYELPIV
-823 VKDHADIT
+823 VKDDADMT
-831 FSDIQN
+831 YSDIAN
-837 VGIATPVTML
+837 LGISSPTAIAAAGL
-847 SGGLNTTNS
+847 SSVLPSPSSNS
-856 TVPLRQVAK
+856 TVPLRQIAK
-865 VTPKWTESRIMHRG
+865 VKPLWSESRIIHRG
-879 GERCITVTAQFKQG
+879 GERCITVTGQFAQG
-893 VFTSPVEQRI
+893 VYTAPIEKEI
-903 ASIMQREIKL
+903 ARIMQEEIQL
-913 PQGVR
+913 PEGVR

-933 QIFGGIAIAML
+933 QIIGGIAIAMV

-952 NFKKYGITLVCM
+952 NFKRYGITLVCM
-964 VALALMI
+964 AALGLMI

-1010 ANELVKRSLT
+1010 ANDLIKTGVPVK
-1020 PNPSPKE
+1020 
-1027 RGVDTLASEEGNL
+1027 
-1040 QDYSLPSPLGE
+1040 
-1051 GQGVRLY
+1051 
-1058 NEAVRQAAYDAGKR
+1058 QAAYDAGKR

-1115 LVVTMLPVVYWKVNL
+1115 MVVTMLPVIYWKVS
-1130 KKKENPPPSPSL
+1130 KK

>member
-1 MEKEK
+1 M
-6 QYKNAGSA
+6 N
-14 PHPPRSASP
+14 
-23 LRSSKNLGGLSWL
+23 WL
-36 RWPLEHYSIMLL
+36 RWPLEHYSITLL
-48 IIAILFMLGIYGMHI
+48 IVAILFGMGIYGMYT

-100 RYLFTFGEVKRSKT
+100 RYLFTFGEVNRVKT
-114 TTTSQNDM
+114 TTTSQNGM
-122 CIAMVELNDD
+122 CIVMVKLNDD

-139 WSKIKHGL
+139 WSKVKHGL
-147 NAFKSQLP
+147 NGFKSQLP
-155 AGVLA
+155 SGVLA

-178 SGQRSYRELREY
+178 SDQRSYRELKQY
-190 SDNLSDRLRRIP
+190 SDDLSDRLRRIP

-216 ISLYVDRQRLQAY
+216 ISLYIDRQRLQAY

-245 TTMSGS
+245 TTMSGN

-256 QQVPIHV
+256 QQIPIHV
-263 EATENSVEEVAN
+263 EAMENSEEEIAN
-275 QIIFSDPATGNVV
+275 LIIFSDPTTGKVA
-288 RVRDVARVVRE
+288 RVRDVAVVKRE
-299 YDSNSSRIEQDGHPC
+299 YEPMSSRIEQDGHPC
-314 VLLSMEMTPGNN
+314 LLLSMEMTPGNN
-326 VVQYGAEVDRVL
+326 VVQYGKEVDQVL
-338 KEFRE
+338 DAFRT
-343 SELPDDVTITRIAD
+343 SELPENVKVTRIAD

-362 SMSITSFLRDLLISM
+362 AMSVSDFLRDLLISM
-377 AVIILVMMVL
+377 AIIILVMMVL

-394 VAAITI
+394 VSAITI

-410 MYMVGIE
+410 MYMAGIE

-424 ALIVVLGMIVDNAI
+424 ALIVVLGMIVDNSI

-451 YEPKEA
+451 YKPYDA

-472 TLCICAI
+472 TICICAI

-488 GVFHDCL
+488 GVFHDAL
-495 EDFPWTITINLMV
+495 RDFPITITINLMV
-508 SLVLAV
+508 SLLLAV
-514 TVIPFLEVK
+514 TVIPFLEIL
-523 IIKKPQQQTHPL
+523 IIKPGKVKTDGN
-535 PLPAVRGV
+535 A
-543 ITSAAEEPA
+543 ITK
-552 DSPPS
+552 
-557 QRGAGGGSITRW
+557 W
-569 VQKTYDGVLNKTFRH
+569 VQKTYNKVLDWTFRH
-584 PWLTMLIGLGVIL
+584 PWLTIGCGIVVIMLS
-597 LSLIIVPALKIRL
+597 SLIAPTLKIRL

-629 GLKETEAVADS
+629 GLAETELIADS
-640 VYRVLSNDER
+640 VQHVLEKDER
-650 ITGITS
+650 ISSITG

-671 QMAGKNYAQFIVNTT
+671 QMAGKNYAQFIVNTK
-686 SDKATLELLANYQP
+686 SDKATLELLAKYQP

-715 LDYLSVPELEYRF
+715 LDYLEVNELEYRF
-728 YSDNL
+728 YGDNI
-733 DSLHVVAERLMER
+733 DSLHVVAERLMDR
-746 MREMPELEWVHTDFL
+746 MREMPELEWVHTDYF

-776 AQLGLTRT
+776 TQLGITRSSAQLT
-784 TAAIALSA
+784 LSA
-792 TTSDLRVG
+792 TSSDLRVG
-800 QIWERRQVGD
+800 QIWEGN
-810 HSSGMGDYELPIV
+810 YELPIV
-823 VKDHADIT
+823 VKDDADMT
-831 FSDIQN
+831 FSDIAN
-837 VGIATPVTML
+837 IGISSPTSII
-847 SGGLNTTNS
+847 SGGINQTNT
-856 TVPLRQVAK
+856 TVPLRQIAEVS
-865 VTPKWTESRIMHRG
+865 PKWSESRILHRG
-879 GERCITVTAQFKQG
+879 GERCITVTGQFAQG
-893 VFTSPVEQRI
+893 VYTAPVEKEIARI
-903 ASIMQREIKL
+903 MNEDIVL

-918 CEVGGEIEYGDEALP
+918 TEVGGEIEYGDEALP
-933 QIFGGIAIAML
+933 QIIGGIAIAMI

-952 NFKKYGITLVCM
+952 NFKKYGITLICM
-964 VALALMI
+964 AALGLMT

-998 MIMRNE
+998 IIMRNE

-1010 ANELVKRSLT
+1010 AIDLIKQYVAEHGDWT
-1020 PNPSPKE
+1020 
-1027 RGVDTLASEEGNL
+1027 VDKKA
-1040 QDYSLPSPLGE
+1040 
-1051 GQGVRLY
+1051 Y
-1058 NEAVRQAAYDAGKR
+1058 NKAVRQAAYDAGKR

-1108 GGIGSLI
+1108 GGIGTLI
-1115 LVVTMLPVVYWKVNL
+1115 MVVTMLPVIYWKVST
-1130 KKKENPPPSPSL
+1130 K

>member
-1 MEKEK
+1 MKTM
-6 QYKNAGSA
+6 N
-14 PHPPRSASP
+14 
-23 LRSSKNLGGLSWL
+23 WL
-36 RWPLEHYSIMLL
+36 RWPLEHYSISLL
-48 IIAILFMLGIYGMHI
+48 IILILFVMGIYGMYV

-89 EIEQQVARPLE
+89 EVEQQVARPLE
-100 RYLFTFGEVKRSKT
+100 RYLFTYGEVNRTKT
-114 TTTSQNDM
+114 TTTSQNGM
-122 CIAMVELNDD
+122 CIVMVKLNDD

-147 NAFKSQLP
+147 NTFKSSLP

-160 IVVND
+160 VVVND
-165 DFGNTSALLIAIE
+165 DFGNTSALLIAVE
-178 SGQRSYRELREY
+178 SGQRSYRELKDY
-190 SDNLSDRLRRIP
+190 SDRLSDRLRRIP
-202 SVANVKLFGEQKEQ
+202 SVANVKLFGEQMEQ

-229 GIGQQMLFSRL
+229 GIGQQMLFGRL
-240 QSQGI
+240 QAQGI

-263 EATENSVEEVAN
+263 AQTENSIEEIAN
-275 QIIFSDPATGNVV
+275 QIIFSDPVSGKVA

-299 YDSNSSRIEQDGHPC
+299 YDTQSSRIEQDGHPC

-326 VVQYGAEVDRVL
+326 VVQYGEEIESVLSSFAAE
-338 KEFRE
+338 
-343 SELPDDVTITRIAD
+343 ELPDDVTITRIAD

-362 SMSITSFLRDLLISM
+362 ALSVSNFLRDLIISM
-377 AVIILVMMVL
+377 VIIILVMMGL

-394 VAAITI
+394 VASITI

-410 MYMVGIE
+410 MYMMGIE

-451 YEPKEA
+451 YAPKDA
-457 AIESARQYFMPMMLA
+457 AIESSRQYFMPMMLA

-479 FYPFLITMK
+479 FYPFLLTMK
-488 GVFHDCL
+488 GMFHDAL
-495 EDFPWTITINLMV
+495 EDFPITITINLMV
-508 SLVLAV
+508 SLLLAV

-523 IIKKPQQQTHPL
+523 IIKPGKVSTNGNAITH
-535 PLPAVRGV
+535 
-543 ITSAAEEPA
+543 
-552 DSPPS
+552 
-557 QRGAGGGSITRW
+557 W
-569 VQKTYDGVLNKTFRH
+569 VQNTYNHVLDWTFAH
-584 PWLTMLIGLGVIL
+584 PWLTIGGGIGVIL
-597 LSLIIVPALKIRL
+597 LSCVILPTLKIRL

-622 IFLPDGK
+622 IFLPEGK
-629 GLKETEAVADS
+629 GMAETTVVADS
-640 VYRVLSNDER
+640 VRHALEHDER
-650 ITGITS
+650 ITGITG

-671 QMAGKNYAQFIVNTT
+671 QIAGKNYAQFIVNTK
-686 SDKATLELLANYQP
+686 SDKATLDLLAQYQP

-715 LDYLSVPELEYRF
+715 LDYLEVNELEYRF
-728 YSDNL
+728 YGDNL
-733 DSLHVVAERLMER
+733 DSLHTVAERLMER
-746 MREMPELEWVHTDFL
+746 MREMPELEWVHTDYL

-769 ELDPVAS
+769 ELDPVTS
-776 AQLGLTRT
+776 AQLGITRT
-784 TAAIALSA
+784 TAALTLSA
-792 TTSDLRVG
+792 TSSDLRVG
-800 QIWERRQVGD
+800 QIWE
-810 HSSGMGDYELPIV
+810 GDYELPIV
-823 VKDHADIT
+823 VRDNSDMT
-831 FSDIQN
+831 YSDIEN
-837 VGIATPVTML
+837 LGLATPVSMV
-847 SGGLNTTNS
+847 SAGLTSSNK
-856 TVPLRQVAK
+856 TVPLRQIAK
-865 VTPKWTESRIMHRG
+865 VSPQWSESRILHRG
-879 GERCITVTAQFKQG
+879 GERCITVTAQFAQG
-893 VFTSPVEQRI
+893 VYTSPVEQRI
-903 ASIMQREIKL
+903 AKMMQQEIQL

-918 CEVGGEIEYGDEALP
+918 CEVGGEIEYGDEAMP
-933 QIFGGIAIAML
+933 QIIGGIVIAMI

-964 VALALMI
+964 AALGLMI

-1010 ANELVKRSLT
+1010 AIDLIKKYVAEHGDWT
-1020 PNPSPKE
+1020 
-1027 RGVDTLASEEGNL
+1027 VDRKA
-1040 QDYSLPSPLGE
+1040 
-1051 GQGVRLY
+1051 Y
-1058 NEAVRQAAYDAGKR
+1058 NKAVRQAAYDAGKR

-1108 GGIGSLI
+1108 GGIGSLVM
-1115 LVVTMLPVVYWKVNL
+1115 VVTMLPVIYWKVST
-1130 KKKENPPPSPSL
+1130 K